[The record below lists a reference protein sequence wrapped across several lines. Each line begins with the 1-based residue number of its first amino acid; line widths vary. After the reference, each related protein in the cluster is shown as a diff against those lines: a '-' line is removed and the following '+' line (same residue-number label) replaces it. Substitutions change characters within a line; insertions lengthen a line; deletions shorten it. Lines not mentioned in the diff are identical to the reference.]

1 MPGELKSPPQRQQD
15 PNNKKN
21 VASIWLKEPLLLRY
35 ETRCYFNVRSK
46 ADISELNLALRDTA
60 KYFEENVVSIWLNLE
75 KYR

>member
-1 MPGELKSPPQRQQD
+1 MLGELKSPPQRQQD

-21 VASIWLKEPLLLRY
+21 VASIWLKEPLSLRY

-60 KYFEENVVSIWLNLE
+60 KYIEENVVSIWLNLE